1 MVRFMFHQLFA
12 CPLCSL
18 YVSKLWK
25 TLVAHNDPGCLP
37 TCQSLFSLCHFS
49 TPQHLPA
56 GKLVPLPI
64 PNHPWSH
71 IGINLATD
79 LPPSESYTC
88 ILVVVNRFSKACMLI
103 PFERVT
109 HSIINC
115 RIAVPSCFPPLQTT
129 RRPLCL
135 RLWAPIHIPSLVFLL
150 SYAGYFHQ
158 PQTNGQTERNIQA
171 IER

>member
-1 MVRFMFHQLFA
+1 MDSVPTSLGSDTNQQTRSLLRNKYWWPEMTQDV
-12 CPLCSL
+12 SL
-18 YVSKLWK
+18 YAKACSVCAIS
-25 TLVAHNDPGCLP
+25 
-37 TCQSLFSLCHFS
+37 Q
-49 TPQHLPA
+49 TPRHLPA